1 MAKKASKVSVETL
14 NKLAEE
20 ILVNDKERNNKLQQ
34 FVELFIDNFNTELTH
49 NATPLSNLVK
59 GLKKTDAVLIKEYF
73 ANVTNARLYLN
84 AKGNYTVKY
93 NTATDTDLT
102 TNDKYKVTKWYE
114 LAKKA
119 EVIIKDHYDSIDK
132 AKKAL
137 DNTILKALNT
147 AKNPEEREE
156 IIKYIKEQF

>member
-1 MAKKASKVSVETL
+1 MTKKSNKVSIEAL

-73 ANVTNARLYLN
+73 ASVTNARLYLN

-93 NTATDTDLT
+93 NIAADTDLT
-102 TNDKYKVTKWYE
+102 TNDKYKVTKWWE

-119 EVIIKDHYDSIDK
+119 EVIVKDYYDSIDK

>member
-93 NTATDTDLT
+93 NTTTDTDLT